1 MFRILDRYLTREI
14 LVPSLLALVVLTFVL
29 EIPPILKEGA
39 TLVAQGV
46 AWTIVGR
53 VLLTLLPQ
61 ALSITIPMALLI
73 GILIGFGRMSA
84 DREFVALQACGV
96 SLFRLLRPIVLLA
109 TIGTAATAYETI
121 VALPNA
127 NQTFREITLGVVADK
142 IDKQVKPRVFF
153 TQFPDRVIYVQDVPP
168 SGGWRD
174 VFLADSTSAD
184 HTTVYFAKEG
194 RISIDRDKKTV
205 ALQLLNGTSHTTLL
219 SKPDQ
224 YEGTDFRELT
234 LSLDPATI
242 FPPPPTKGVPEMTIA
257 ELRQT
262 IAENTARGITSIAE
276 PFFIQ
281 LKFSLAVACPVLALI
296 GLALGATN
304 RQDGKLASFVL
315 GIAVIFVYY
324 ILLYGARALG
334 MSGRISPTWAP
345 WIANIVLGLVG
356 AALTVWRARAADR
369 PLRFSIPAFWQRAEP
384 AASAGAGGPLA
395 YPSRERVVIVLR
407 VPRLDVWRPRL
418 LDAYVARQYLY
429 VFGLGVVALLGIFY
443 IATFIDFADKL
454 IRGTATTR
462 MLLAYFYYRTPE
474 FVSYVIPMSAL
485 VSTLVT
491 IGVMTKNSELIVM
504 RACGI
509 SLYRVAAP
517 LVLFGAAFSAVL
529 FGMQEQILPESNR
542 EWKRLEHHMRGFP
555 PETFGLQGRRW
566 IVSRTGDVYHYDA
579 FNPHSNIFD
588 RLSIYHIDPRAW
600 RLEAL
605 TYAKTVMP
613 AAPPTAADAVSF
625 PWRAIDGWTREFT
638 PLTTP
643 RRGKAIPPGVRY
655 EPFPQR
661 DLRLEPPVYFKTEVP
676 APEEMTYAELAR
688 EVAREKTSA
697 LNAVPDMVELQR
709 KIAFP
714 MVTIVMTLLAIPFAV
729 TTGRR
734 GALYGIGIGIVLAIV
749 YWIAMSVSA
758 AMGSGGL
765 VPPMLAAWAPNILF
779 SAAAAYLI
787 LTVRT

>member
-1 MFRILDRYLTREI
+1 MFKILDRYLTREI
-14 LVPSLLALVVLTFVL
+14 LLPSLLALVVLTFVL
-29 EIPPILKEGA
+29 VIPPILQQAA

-46 AWTIVGR
+46 AWTIYGQ
-53 VLLTLLPQ
+53 VLLLLLPQ

-109 TIGTAATAYETI
+109 TLGTAATAYETI

-127 NQTFREITLGVVADK
+127 NQTFREITLSVVADK

-153 TQFPDRVIYVQDVPP
+153 TQFPDRVIYVQDLPP

-174 VFLADSTSAD
+174 VFLADSTNAD

-194 RISIDRDKKTV
+194 RISIDKEEKTV

-224 YEGTDFRELT
+224 YEGTDFKELT

-242 FPPPPTKGVPEMTIA
+242 FPPPPNKGVPEMTIA
-257 ELRQT
+257 ELRKAVANAKAHGQT
-262 IAENTARGITSIAE
+262 AISEE
-276 PFFIQ
+276 FFIQ
-281 LKFSLAVACPVLALI
+281 LKFSLAAACPVLALI

-334 MSGRISPTWAP
+334 LGGRISPTWAP
-345 WIANIVLGLVG
+345 WIANIVLGAVG
-356 AALTVWRARAADR
+356 VALTVWRARAADR
-369 PLRFSIPAFWQRAEP
+369 PLRFSVPKLWQPAQGVE
-384 AASAGAGGPLA
+384 AAADGLGAR
-395 YPSRERVVIVLR
+395 PSRERVVIVLR
-407 VPRLDVWRPRL
+407 VPHMNLWRPRL
-418 LDAYVARQYLY
+418 LDVYVARQYLY
-429 VFGLGVVALLGIFY
+429 VFGLGIVALLGIFY
-443 IATFIDFADKL
+443 IATFIDYADKL
-454 IRGTATTR
+454 MRGTATTP

-474 FVSYVIPMSAL
+474 FVSYVIPISAL

-491 IGVMTKNSELIVM
+491 IGVMTKNSELTVM
-504 RACGI
+504 RACGV
-509 SLYRVAAP
+509 SLYRTTLP
-517 LVLFGAAFSAVL
+517 IMLFGVAFSAVL
-529 FGMQEQILPESNR
+529 FGMQEQVLPGANR

-555 PETFGLQGRRW
+555 PETFGLLGRRW
-566 IVSRTGDVYHYDA
+566 IVSRTGDIYHYD
-579 FNPHSNIFD
+579 SFD
-588 RLSIYHIDPRAW
+588 PRANRFERLSIYRIDPRAW
-600 RLEAL
+600 RLQSL
-605 TYAKTVMP
+605 TYARQMSP
-613 AAPPTAADAVSF
+613 APRSVASGDPTAFA
-625 PWRAIDGWTREFT
+625 WRGIDGWTREFIIT
-638 PLTTP
+638 RRRRTT
-643 RRGKAIPPGVRY
+643 ASGVRY
-655 EPFPQR
+655 GPFSQK
-661 DLRLEPPVYFKTEVP
+661 DLAFEPPAYFKTQLP
-676 APEEMTYAELAR
+676 DPEEMTYAELKR
-688 EVAREKTSA
+688 EVAREKMSA
-697 LNAVPDMVELQR
+697 FNAVPDSVELQK

-779 SAAAAYLI
+779 GAAAAYMI